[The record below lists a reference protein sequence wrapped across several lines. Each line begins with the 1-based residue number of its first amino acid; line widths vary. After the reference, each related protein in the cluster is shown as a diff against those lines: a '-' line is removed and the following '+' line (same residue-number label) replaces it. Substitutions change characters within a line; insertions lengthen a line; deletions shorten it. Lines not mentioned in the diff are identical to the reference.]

1 MSEPLGLLAACL
13 SSLLGGSAV
22 AATRWSVAGI
32 DPLTLAALRY
42 GIAALCLAP
51 FVPRAL
57 RGLRSVQEAAAAIG
71 LALLFF
77 ALFPWL
83 FTLALAHT
91 TAARG
96 SLALTS
102 LPLLTYALSVALGR
116 EAASHRRLLGIGV
129 AMAGVA
135 LGLSSRLAG
144 GGLAG
149 DVLMVAAA
157 AVGAACNVLSQPL
170 IRRLGALPFTAL
182 GLAIGAAALVAVD
195 PGIGAAAALSAPQGF
210 VVLYLGVVGCALTFA
225 LWSLGLRHAP
235 PALVAL
241 TVTLNPVASALLAAL
256 LLGEPVTPRMLA
268 GFGLVVAGLAIA
280 SGAPF
285 RRRAVP

>member
-1 MSEPLGLLAACL
+1 MSETLGLLAACL

-51 FVPRAL
+51 LAL
-57 RGLRSVQEAAAAIG
+57 SAARGLRSMREVAAAIG

-83 FTLALAHT
+83 FTLSLAHT

-96 SLALTS
+96 SLALTA
-102 LPLLTYALSVALGR
+102 LPLLTYALSVAMGR
-116 EAASHRRLLGIGV
+116 EAVSRRRLAGIGL

-144 GGLAG
+144 GGLLG
-149 DVLMVAAA
+149 DLLMVAAA
-157 AVGAACNVLSQPL
+157 AVGAAYNVLARPM

-182 GLAIGAAALVAVD
+182 GLAIGAAALIAAD
-195 PGIGAAAALSAPQGF
+195 PAIGTAAGFAAPQWLA
-210 VVLYLGVVGCALTFA
+210 VLYLGVIGCALTFT
-225 LWSLGLRHAP
+225 LWSLGLQYAP

-256 LLGEPVTPRMLA
+256 MFGEAVTPQMVA
-268 GFGLVVAGLAIA
+268 GFGLVVAGLAVA
-280 SGAPF
+280 AAPGF
-285 RRRAVP
+285 RRPAVP

>member
-1 MSEPLGLLAACL
+1 MSETLGLLAACL

-32 DPLTLAALRY
+32 EPLTLAALRY

-51 FVPRAL
+51 LAVRAARRL
-57 RGLRSVQEAAAAIG
+57 HSVEDAAAAIV

-96 SLALTS
+96 SLALTA

-116 EAASHRRLLGIGV
+116 EAPSRRHLAGIV
-129 AMAGVA
+129 LAMAGVA

-144 GGLAG
+144 GGLLG
-149 DVLMVAAA
+149 DLLMVAAA
-157 AVGAACNVLSQPL
+157 AVGAACNVLSKPIIQ
-170 IRRLGALPFTAL
+170 RLGALPFTGL
-182 GLAIGAAALVAVD
+182 GLAIGAAALIAAD
-195 PGIGAAAALSAPQGF
+195 TGIGAAARLTGGQWVA
-210 VVLYLGVVGCALTFA
+210 VLYLGAVGCALTFT
-225 LWSLGLRHAP
+225 LWSLGLQYAP

-241 TVTLNPVASALLAAL
+241 TVALNPVASASLAAL
-256 LLGEPVTPRMLA
+256 MLGEPVTPGMAA
-268 GFGLVVAGLAIA
+268 GFALVVAGLAVA
-280 SGAPF
+280 SGLRL
-285 RRRAVP
+285 RRPAVP

>member
-1 MSEPLGLLAACL
+1 MSETLGLLAACL

-32 DPLTLAALRY
+32 EPLTLAALRY

-51 FVPRAL
+51 LAVRAARRL
-57 RGLRSVQEAAAAIG
+57 HSVGDVAAAVA

-96 SLALTS
+96 SLALTA

-116 EAASHRRLLGIGV
+116 EVPSRRRLAGIAL

-144 GGLAG
+144 GGLTG

-157 AVGAACNVLSQPL
+157 AVGAVYNVLSKPIIQ
-170 IRRLGALPFTAL
+170 RLGALPFTGL
-182 GLAIGAAALVAVD
+182 GLAIGAAALIAAD
-195 PGIGAAAALSAPQGF
+195 PGIGAAARLTGTQWLA
-210 VVLYLGVVGCALTFA
+210 VLYLGAVGCALTFA
-225 LWSLGLRHAP
+225 LWSLGLQFAP

-241 TVTLNPVASALLAAL
+241 TVTLNPVASATLAAVA
-256 LLGEPVTPRMLA
+256 LGEGITQEMAV
-268 GFGLVVAGLAIA
+268 GFALVVAGLAVA
-280 SGAPF
+280 SGLGV
-285 RRRAVP
+285 RRPAVP

>member
-1 MSEPLGLLAACL
+1 MSEALGLLAACL

-32 DPLTLAALRY
+32 EPLTLAALRY

-51 FVPRAL
+51 LAVRAT
-57 RGLRSVQEAAAAIG
+57 RRLRSPQDAAAAIA

-83 FTLALAHT
+83 FTLSLAHT

-96 SLALTS
+96 SLALTT
-102 LPLLTYALSVALGR
+102 LPLLTYALSVMLGR
-116 EAASHRRLLGIGV
+116 EAPSRRRLAGIAL

-144 GGLAG
+144 GGLTG
-149 DVLMVAAA
+149 DLLMVAAA
-157 AVGAACNVLSQPL
+157 AVGAAYNVLSKPIIQ
-170 IRRLGALPFTAL
+170 RLGALPFTGL
-182 GLAIGAAALVAVD
+182 GLAIGAAALIAAD
-195 PGIGAAAALSAPQGF
+195 PGIGAATQLPGTQWMA
-210 VVLYLGVVGCALTFA
+210 VLYLGVVGCALTFA
-225 LWSLGLRHAP
+225 LWSVGLQYAP

-241 TVTLNPVASALLAAL
+241 TVALNPIASAALAAL
-256 LLGEPVTPRMLA
+256 MLGEPVTPGMAA
-268 GFGLVVAGLAIA
+268 GFMLVVAGLVVA
-280 SGAPF
+280 SGLGF
-285 RRRAVP
+285 RRPAVP